1 MKIKGNSIGGNMENN
16 TKYMMSS
23 IEEYFDILDKQ
34 TQTNSQ
40 LIAKSL
46 VKYLKASNEN
56 SNSKYDELKKT
67 SKV

>member
-1 MKIKGNSIGGNMENN
+1 MENN